1 MSNSK
6 KGTTLTLPTTL
17 IDQCKQTYQTENQ
30 SQAINTALSDYLLLP
45 YDEQILDSF
54 AIHQLLPDVEDRK
67 TAQGITLRL
76 DSNLRKIM
84 DKLSKQDTLS
94 ETAQMMISRTLYAKQ
109 RGLSVSSNTSLL
121 YILGNKR
128 NSMMQA
134 AIKNIK
140 DTAQDVNWQTS
151 VETCAGVLGIYAN
164 FKFADAEIVN
174 DNDWR
179 KINLYRAI
187 QENPRKLVILAR
199 AQKVDETTF
208 NAQKNLLENVAESK
222 PIDYEAAAAY
232 LYLNRNSYRH
242 EGTSLDSKA
251 SDAKYH
257 KILSAIAPLHERMNQ
272 TGSFTKATQFQ
283 NTDILKIIEKY
294 RHQKN
299 VLFIVDPPYLDTD
312 YYNKV
317 KSDDAVSDNTE
328 PDDVVSD
335 NTEPDDAKFSE
346 AEHEQ
351 LAHLLYLA
359 KKNNGNDFIYFC
371 RITAAKRDQKKPNAE
386 EWDRH
391 MKGRIDD
398 MYHGHGFYYIDVDLD
413 DATTE
418 RIITTF
424 PFEGAFSYG
433 LERGQK

>member
-1 MSNSK
+1 MANSK
-6 KGTTLTLPTTL
+6 KGTTLTLPTAL

-54 AIHQLLPDVEDRK
+54 AIHQLLPDIEDRK

-164 FKFADAEIVN
+164 FKFADKEIVN

-199 AQKVDETTF
+199 ALNVDSATF
-208 NAQKNLLENVAESK
+208 NVQMSLLDATEHTAKVN
-222 PIDYEAAAAY
+222 YEAAAAY
-232 LYLNRNSYRH
+232 LYLNRNSYLH
-242 EGTSLDSKA
+242 NETSLDTKA
-251 SDAKYH
+251 SQQRYH
-257 KILSAIAPLHERMNQ
+257 KVLEAIAPLHQRMNQ
-272 TGSFTKATQFQ
+272 TGSSARATRFQ
-283 NTDILKIIEKY
+283 NMDLLKIIEKY
-294 RHQKN
+294 RRQKN

-312 YYNKV
+312 YYNNKA

-328 PDDVVSD
+328 PDDAVSD
-335 NTEPDDAKFSE
+335 NTEPDDAKFGD
-346 AEHEQ
+346 AEHEE

-398 MYHGHGFYYIDVDLD
+398 MYHGHGFYYMDVDLD

-418 RIITTF
+418 RIITSF
-424 PFEGAFSYG
+424 DFEDAKPYG
-433 LERGQK
+433 REVR

>member
-164 FKFADAEIVN
+164 FKFADEEIVN

-199 AQKVDETTF
+199 ALNVDSATF
-208 NAQKNLLENVAESK
+208 NVQMSLLDATEHTAKVN
-222 PIDYEAAAAY
+222 YEAAAAY
-232 LYLNRNSYRH
+232 LYLNRNSYLH
-242 EGTSLDSKA
+242 NETSLDTKA
-251 SDAKYH
+251 SQQRYH
-257 KILSAIAPLHERMNQ
+257 KVLEAIAPLHQRMNQ
-272 TGSFTKATQFQ
+272 TGSSTRTKRFQ

-312 YYNKV
+312 YYNASDT
-317 KSDDAVSDNTE
+317 KSDNAESDNAE
-328 PDDVVSD
+328 SD
-335 NTEPDDAKFSE
+335 NAKPDNTKFGE
-346 AEHEQ
+346 AEHEE

-398 MYHGHGFYYIDVDLD
+398 LYYNHGFYYIDVDLD

-424 PFEGAFSYG
+424 PFEDKQQYG
-433 LERGQK
+433 KECD